1 MLGGLGQPGALPG
14 EGGGVGTGARGLHKR
29 PSGWMSHSPGEGGK
43 KEGGRGAGQT
53 EPPPAPVFPVASAH
67 STDGE
72 TEAQSMAGP
81 CPELNSAGRV
91 ARSWRGL
98 SRRPSAPPLFE
109 GVQLRWAVV
118 RFPSLFST
126 RGATS

>member
-53 EPPPAPVFPVASAH
+53 EPPPPLYFQWLPPI
-67 STDGE
+67 
-72 TEAQSMAGP
+72 QQM
-81 CPELNSAGRV
+81 GRLRPRV
-91 ARSWRGL
+91 WQGL
-98 SRRPSAPPLFE
+98 VLS
-109 GVQLRWAVV
+109 
-118 RFPSLFST
+118 
-126 RGATS
+126 